1 MGLLEVKR
9 KPVIHKGRAS
19 LRHKT
24 DTSLHPGLQAWG
36 VRLAH
41 LDPKRFGA
49 STHACAV
56 RLPTSQQ
63 CQQTSSVL
71 RLGCDVKLKA
81 NEGQLDGGMEPAVP
95 DDYLLDAATKADI
108 AKRANVVAEV
118 RTGVD
123 FEDRAMLQRAGE
135 AK

>member
-24 DTSLHPGLQAWG
+24 DTSLHPGRVWIQADEP
-36 VRLAH
+36 
-41 LDPKRFGA
+41 LDEKMVGL
-49 STHACAV
+49 S
-56 RLPTSQQ
+56 L
-63 CQQTSSVL
+63 TSSWAFHTTYAQANKGQL
-71 RLGCDVKLKA
+71 DGGMEPLA